1 MNRLNTPDNFLDM
14 SWDEYVLAVEG
25 AYLIETGDD
34 IDEERFPDVCTAYDI
49 GMTPLGCA
57 IALMDGHRPSR
68 HDDWRQ
74 AA

>member
-1 MNRLNTPDNFLDM
+1 MNRLNTTDSLFDLT
-14 SWDEYVLAVEG
+14 WDEYVLAVEDN
-25 AYLIETGDD
+25 YLIETGDD
-34 IDEERFPDVCTAYDI
+34 IDEERLPDICAAYDI

-57 IALMDGHRPSR
+57 IALMEGRRPIR